1 MASLNSVRVFSKS
14 RTHKEYK
21 VKGQMELQTIF
32 VMIRSSGRNKLN
44 REENT
49 RIWESQG
56 NNKKINW
63 RTDPRDI
70 R

>member
-49 RIWESQG
+49 RI
-56 NNKKINW
+56 
-63 RTDPRDI
+63 
-70 R
+70 